1 MYGVGVIAPT
11 INYETPDPDCDL
23 DCTPNAAVTMP
34 SIKVAVRFAQTYL
47 HTYIHIH
54 LLFCT
59 VW

>member
-23 DCTPNAAVTMP
+23 DYTPNAAVTMP